1 MIRAI
6 AIDDEP
12 LAIEIIKAFS
22 AKIDYL
28 NLERTFTSSTEA
40 LRFLKKFPV
49 DLLFLDIHMPSLSGI
64 ELLKSIPQSV
74 MVIFTT
80 AHREFA
86 VESYEL
92 RAIDYLLKPIEECRF
107 VSAVQRA
114 KEYYDVHFK
123 ASGSGEQEKS
133 IFIRADY
140 SLVKVVLSEIEYIE
154 GLGDYLKIHLPG
166 KKPVVV
172 RMTMKTILEKLPTG
186 DFIRVHRSFIV
197 PVSKVESVRNKV
209 IHIGDASIPIGASFE
224 EAFQEKMLRR
234 NDA

>member
-114 KEYYDVHFK
+114 KEYYDFHFK
-123 ASGSGEQEKS
+123 ASGSTEQEKS

-172 RMTMKTILEKLPTG
+172 RMTMKTILEKLPSG